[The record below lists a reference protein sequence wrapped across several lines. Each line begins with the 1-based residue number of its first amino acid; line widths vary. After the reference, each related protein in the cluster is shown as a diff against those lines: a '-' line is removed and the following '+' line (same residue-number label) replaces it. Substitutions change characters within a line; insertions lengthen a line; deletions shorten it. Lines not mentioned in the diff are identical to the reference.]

1 MLLNNKNT
9 TEQSPPFMTN
19 EELMSLLIPIISP
32 EYNVNIKDWL
42 YYAKPNEKN
51 GLYII
56 SKVIKHKGE
65 KIFRTQLTKTKEDLF
80 NPKLKNKPK
89 IKVKEDFKIKSVDV
103 KYVDVDNNKIKYR
116 NNKELKDVYKNKSST
131 ENNQIDISKNN
142 IIKNY
147 ISTQEYR
154 KAHNL
159 TYNNTIDYNSNNE
172 IKKNYLNNKSTRI
185 IKSNK
190 IKNLKSFDE
199 QNENDNY
206 KNNTNFNNKNNNNN
220 NISKLNNKNNSY
232 NNINKHK
239 KNYSDK
245 FKEKN
250 KFPLCHFNVNLYE
263 NLKKYKQSIHNEIN
277 NSYKKNKKFFESVY
291 ENKKDNKNLLYKNY
305 QKRTND
311 INNMI
316 KYLNTISNDNNL
328 INNIKTNNFYNISS
342 ESDDENIED
351 HEILQSQLNHFT
363 RKSILN
369 VDYSKTNLKN
379 SSMSLSNLKLKG
391 LEINDEKYINILKDS
406 LETTYPLFYLNSEQ
420 KNFLLKKVRYTK
432 IEEKILLYSGN
443 DKTYDDGGWSAFIFL
458 EGEIHFFNIITR
470 F

>member
-42 YYAKPNEKN
+42 YYAKPNEKK

-172 IKKNYLNNKSTRI
+172 IKK
-185 IKSNK
+185 
-190 IKNLKSFDE
+190 
-199 QNENDNY
+199 
-206 KNNTNFNNKNNNNN
+206 
-220 NISKLNNKNNSY
+220 KL
-232 NNINKHK
+232 
-239 KNYSDK
+239 
-245 FKEKN
+245 FK
-250 KFPLCHFNVNLYE
+250 
-263 NLKKYKQSIHNEIN
+263 
-277 NSYKKNKKFFESVY
+277 
-291 ENKKDNKNLLYKNY
+291 
-305 QKRTND
+305 
-311 INNMI
+311 
-316 KYLNTISNDNNL
+316 
-328 INNIKTNNFYNISS
+328 
-342 ESDDENIED
+342 
-351 HEILQSQLNHFT
+351 
-363 RKSILN
+363 
-369 VDYSKTNLKN
+369 
-379 SSMSLSNLKLKG
+379 
-391 LEINDEKYINILKDS
+391 
-406 LETTYPLFYLNSEQ
+406 
-420 KNFLLKKVRYTK
+420 
-432 IEEKILLYSGN
+432 
-443 DKTYDDGGWSAFIFL
+443 
-458 EGEIHFFNIITR
+458 
-470 F
+470 